1 MTPFNIAY
9 RQALLAGR
17 LTLGL
22 MTPMARANGAMAEPA
37 LELQLARHADAL
49 GFAALWTRDVPVM
62 VPQGEE
68 ISVLDEPFVWL
79 ATLAGA
85 TARIALGTAAAV
97 LPLRHP
103 LHVAKAALSLNRLS
117 GGRFVLGLGSGD
129 REAEFAIFQQDIA
142 LRGDVF
148 RERWNL
154 VRSALSPE
162 VEDRAALREA
172 TGGYDLMAPPAE
184 RIGML
189 VVGSARQSLQWTAA
203 HADGWATYHR
213 DEARQ
218 QGRIGLWQ
226 TALRERNAGEAK
238 PFVQSLQLDLLDDA
252 DAPAEPIELGLRTG
266 RHALVGYL
274 DRMED
279 AGVAHVLLNLVRGP
293 RSAMEVVDELG
304 REVLPRLQG
313 HARTPRAQAGQN
325 PALGKT

>member
-1 MTPFNIAY
+1 MPLFNAAY
-9 RQALLAGR
+9 RQTLLAGR

-22 MTPMARANGAMAEPA
+22 MTPVARANGAMADPEAERNIAA
-37 LELQLARHADAL
+37 LADRL

-79 ATLAGA
+79 AMLAGA
-85 TARIALGTAAAV
+85 TRRIALGTAAAV

-117 GGRFVLGLGSGD
+117 QERFILGLGSGD
-129 REAEFAIFQQDIA
+129 REAEFAIFKQDIA
-142 LRGDVF
+142 LRGDIF

-162 VEDRAALREA
+162 PAERAALREA
-172 TGGYDLMAPPAE
+172 TGGYDLMAAPAE

-226 TALRERNAGEAK
+226 TALRERAGSEAK
-238 PFVQSLQLDLLDDA
+238 PFIQSLQIDLLEDA

-266 RHALVGYL
+266 RHALVAYL

-279 AGVAHVLLNLVRGP
+279 AGVAHVLMNVVRGKRP
-293 RSAMEVVDELG
+293 ALEVVDELG

-313 HARTPRAQAGQN
+313 HARTPIG
-325 PALGKT
+325 

>member
-1 MTPFNIAY
+1 MPPFNAAY
-9 RQALLAGR
+9 RQTLLAGR

-22 MTPMARANGAMAEPA
+22 MTPVARANGAMADPEAERNIAA
-37 LELQLARHADAL
+37 LADRL

-79 ATLAGA
+79 AMLAGA
-85 TARIALGTAAAV
+85 TRRIALGTAAAV

-117 GGRFVLGLGSGD
+117 QERFILGLGSGD
-129 REAEFAIFQQDIA
+129 REAEFAIFKQDIA
-142 LRGDVF
+142 LRGDAF

-162 VEDRAALREA
+162 PAERAALHEA
-172 TGGYDLMAPPAE
+172 TGGYDLMAAPAE

-226 TALRERNAGEAK
+226 TALRERAGSEAK
-238 PFVQSLQLDLLDDA
+238 PFIQSLQIDLLEDA
-252 DAPAEPIELGLRTG
+252 EAPAEPIELGLRTG
-266 RHALVGYL
+266 RHALVAYL

-279 AGVAHVLLNLVRGP
+279 AGVAHVLMNVVRGTRP
-293 RSAMEVVDELG
+293 AAEVVEELG

-313 HARTPRAQAGQN
+313 HARTPIA
-325 PALGKT
+325 